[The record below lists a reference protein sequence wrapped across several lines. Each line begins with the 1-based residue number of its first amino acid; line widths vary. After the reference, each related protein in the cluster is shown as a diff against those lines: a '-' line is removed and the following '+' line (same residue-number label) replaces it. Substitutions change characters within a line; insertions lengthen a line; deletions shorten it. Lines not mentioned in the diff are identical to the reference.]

1 MTDWAHGYVADIG
14 YTYGYY
20 TELNPVR
27 VELAFLNSGLV
38 PPKVGTACELGFG
51 QGLSANIHAAA
62 SITEWHGTDFNP
74 AQAGF
79 ARELAEI
86 SGANVHL
93 FDEAFDAFC
102 TRHDLPEFDYIGLH
116 GIWSWISDANRA
128 VIVDFVRRKLNV
140 GGVLYISYNTQP
152 GWAAMVPM
160 RDLMALHAKTM
171 GAEGTGIVSRIDNAL
186 GFMDQM
192 LAANPI
198 FARANPQAIER
209 FSKIKDQGRNYVAHE
224 YFNQDWKPMSFAD
237 MADWMAPAK
246 VQWAA
251 SASYADAV
259 DAINLSPEQQTLLA
273 SIPDPMFR
281 QSVRDFCVNQQF
293 RKDYWVKGART
304 MTALDQA
311 EALRSQRVILT
322 TPRADASLKVTGSL
336 GEASLHENV
345 YVPILDAL
353 ADHKVQSLAQLEA
366 ALAGKSISFAQ
377 LRQAIIMLIAIGY
390 VMPVQD
396 DAVAHKARKVSAA
409 LNAHLLQCARS
420 MTELSYLASPVV
432 GGAVQCGRMPQLFL
446 LAMKDGHKLPADWAR
461 YAWGILSMQNQRL
474 LKDGKALETPEENLG
489 DLNTQAE
496 AFAAKQLPILKAL
509 QII

>member
-1 MTDWAHGYVADIG
+1 MTDWTHGYVADIG

-27 VELAFLNSGLV
+27 VQLAFLNSGLA
-38 PPKVGTACELGFG
+38 PPKAGTACELGFG
-51 QGLSANIHAAA
+51 QGLSANVHAAA
-62 SITEWHGTDFNP
+62 TITEWRGTDFNP

-86 SGANVHL
+86 SGANAHL

-102 TRHDLPEFDYIGLH
+102 TRDDLPEFDFIGLH

-128 VIVDFVRRKLNV
+128 VIVDFVRRKLKV

-152 GWAAMVPM
+152 GWANMVPM
-160 RDLMALHAKTM
+160 RDLMALHAQTM
-171 GAEGTGIVSRIDNAL
+171 GADGAGIVTRIDNAL

-198 FARANPQAIER
+198 FARANPQAAER
-209 FSKIKDQGRNYVAHE
+209 FAKIKDQNRHYVAHE
-224 YFNQDWKPMSFAD
+224 YFNRDWKPMSFAD

-246 VQWAA
+246 LQWAA
-251 SASYADAV
+251 SANYADAL
-259 DAINLSPEQQTLLA
+259 DAINLSAEQQTLLA

-304 MTALDQA
+304 MTPLDQA
-311 EALRSQRVILT
+311 EALRAQRVILT
-322 TPRADASLKVTGSL
+322 TPRADAGLKVTGSL
-336 GEASLHENV
+336 GEATLHENV
-345 YVPILDAL
+345 YGPILDAL
-353 ADHKVQSLAQLEA
+353 ADHKVKSLAQLEA
-366 ALAGKSISFAQ
+366 EIAGKSISFAQ
-377 LRQAIIMLIAIGY
+377 LRQAIIMLVGIGY
-390 VMPVQD
+390 VMPVQE
-396 DAVAHKARKVSAA
+396 DAVANKARKVSAA

-420 MTELSYLASPVV
+420 MTDLSYLASPVV
-432 GGAVQCGRMPQLFL
+432 GGAVQCGRILQLFL
-446 LAMKDGHKLPADWAR
+446 LAMKEGHKQPADWAR

-474 LKDGKALETPEENLG
+474 LKDGKALETAEENLA
-489 DLNTQAE
+489 DLTAQAE

-509 QII
+509 EII